1 MNFNELENRMRGHA
15 KTTISM
21 IESPFNLKT
30 EINKLEGKRMNKSK
44 NISMFK
50 RMGMIAAVVT
60 VCLITVV
67 AANPEKGFFKD
78 VKRFDGAIVGE
89 EYENAQNEIAIEV
102 NETKVEEGFVLV
114 DLDIEFVNKDIAPFA
129 YIQELAI
136 LEYRI
141 TKENGEEILSTKNT
155 LENATKAVVEEGKVS
170 LKLALPEEKLQ
181 QITNEAHFL
190 EIENIYGLAKAE
202 QPLKISGGWKLKF

>member
-50 RMGMIAAVVT
+50 RMGMIVAVVT

-89 EYENAQNEIAIEV
+89 EYENAQKEITIEV

-114 DLDIEFVNKDIAPFA
+114 DLDIEFVYKDIAPFA

-136 LEYRI
+136 PEYKI
-141 TKENGEEILSTKNT
+141 IKENGEEILSTKNT
-155 LENATKAVVEEGKVS
+155 LENATKAVVEGGKVS
-170 LKLALPEEKLQ
+170 LKLALPEENLS
-181 QITNEAHFL
+181 QITNETCFL

>member
-1 MNFNELENRMRGHA
+1 MNYNEFENRMRGHA

-67 AANPEKGFFKD
+67 AANSEKGFFKD

-89 EYENAQNEIAIEV
+89 VYENAQNEIAIEV

-114 DLDIEFVNKDIAPFA
+114 DLDIEFVDKDIAPFA

-136 LEYRI
+136 SEYQI
-141 TKENGEEILSTKNT
+141 TNENGEEILSTKNT

-181 QITNEAHFL
+181 QITNETHFL